1 MDSLIGSHLLF
12 QRTTTGLDQL
22 TGVVLHDVGRITSV
36 DLVQIELEVPL
47 ESSLHTNDPLEYY
60 C

>member
-36 DLVQIELEVPL
+36 DLVQIALEVPL
-47 ESSLHTNDPLEYY
+47 ESSLHTNDPLRYY